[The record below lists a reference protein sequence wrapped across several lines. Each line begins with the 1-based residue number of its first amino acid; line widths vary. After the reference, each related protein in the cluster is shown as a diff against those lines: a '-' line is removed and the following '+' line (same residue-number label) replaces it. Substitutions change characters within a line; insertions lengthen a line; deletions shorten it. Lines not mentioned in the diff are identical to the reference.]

1 MDIIKKIFNLNH
13 NDLLIKIN
21 NIISESEQMIN
32 KILIDDNLSA
42 DDKIKFLIKDTFIFD
57 TYYCII
63 NVKILLSTN
72 DEYKTLSMAETK
84 LKNYNIN
91 FNKNKNLLNLII
103 NLMKHTDDVYN
114 KIFLAKMGQSFE
126 KYGTRTD
133 NVDKISK
140 ILLQLDQTENVI
152 LDNIEKPTKIKLD
165 RKNIDA
171 RSESIMSS
179 VYPDNENN
187 IFLTKN
193 KYYYLLKK
201 INDKKLRNEIEEKFM
216 KKFINILP
224 LIGKLLILRDAYA
237 KNIGYNT
244 FYELISNKTPEETDN
259 INILI
264 KDLNIKINDSFNVI
278 VNNFCNMIEIK
289 KLTLNDLI
297 LILSKTNNSIDIIK
311 FKPIDIMQI
320 VMFVIQKKFNIE
332 FKYSKCESI
341 NQYFNTIE
349 IFDNNKK
356 LRGYLHM
363 DLLYRPNKKIN
374 QITVIKL
381 NNFYKENI
389 SNVCLFGCYINLE
402 EDECTYADLVIMF
415 REFGNILTNIFAI
428 TPNGI
433 NEVDTEL
440 YNFVPDFMEFIAY
453 DDLTLS
459 VVFQKIKN
467 NNVKK
472 MINHIKKIRIQ
483 QIIINLKLK
492 CFNALYDNVL
502 HNSSTLIGDLKKMEL
517 EMIKDKLLELNNDI
531 FNDFFKDTKII
542 KNNTQIFPQL
552 IYNLVDG
559 NQGLLFGTILSYI
572 LAFNCNYLIN
582 NETSSSNFMINLLE
596 NKDYSYK
603 KIILEYI
610 SKSNIDYYK
619 NFLKNCLHIEDVEDN
634 YYDEEMTIK
643 N

>member
-1 MDIIKKIFNLNH
+1 MDIIKKIFNLNY
-13 NDLLIKIN
+13 NDLSTKIN
-21 NIISESEQMIN
+21 NIISESEQMII
-32 KILIDDNLSA
+32 KILTDNNLSA

-63 NVKILLSTN
+63 NTRLLLSSN
-72 DEYKTLSMAETK
+72 DELKTLAMAETK

-103 NLMKHTDDVYN
+103 VLIKQTDDIYN

-133 NVDKISK
+133 NVDKISRL
-140 ILLQLDQTENVI
+140 LLQLDQTENVI
-152 LDNIEKPTKIKLD
+152 LNNIEKPTKIKLD

-179 VYPDNENN
+179 VYPDNQNN
-187 IFLTKN
+187 ILLTKN

-201 INDKKLRNEIEEKFM
+201 VNDKKLRNEIEEKYM

-244 FYELISNKTPEETDN
+244 FYELISNKTQEETDN
-259 INILI
+259 INNLI
-264 KDLNIKINDSFNVI
+264 KDLNIRINDRFNNI
-278 VNNFCNMIEIK
+278 INNLCNMIEIK
-289 KLTLNDLI
+289 RLTFNDLI
-297 LILSKTNNSIDIIK
+297 LVLNKTNNSMDIIK
-311 FKPIDIMQI
+311 LKPIDIMQI
-320 VMFVIQKKFNIE
+320 VMFVVQKKFNIE
-332 FKYSKCESI
+332 FKYSKCETL
-341 NQYFNTIE
+341 NNYFNTIE

-363 DLLYRPNKKIN
+363 DLLHRPDKRIN

-381 NNFYKENI
+381 NNSYGENLT
-389 SNVCLFGCYINLE
+389 NVCLFGCYINLE
-402 EDECTYADLVIMF
+402 EDECTYSDLVNMF
-415 REFGNILTNIFAI
+415 REFGNILMNIFAI

-433 NEVDTEL
+433 NEIDTEL
-440 YNFVPDFMEFIAY
+440 YNFIPDFMEFIAY

-459 VVFQKIKN
+459 VMFQKLQNKN
-467 NNVKK
+467 PKK
-472 MINHIKKIRIQ
+472 MINHIKKIRSQ

-502 HNSSTLIGDLKKMEL
+502 HNSSTLVADLKKLEL
-517 EMIKDKLLELNNDI
+517 EGIKDKILELNNDI

-542 KNNTQIFPQL
+542 KNNTQIFPQS

-572 LAFNCNYLIN
+572 LAYNCNYLIN
-582 NETSSSNFMINLLE
+582 NQNTDPNFIINLFE
-596 NKDYSYK
+596 NKEYSYK
-603 KIILEYI
+603 KIILDYI

-619 NFLKNCLHIEDVEDN
+619 NFLKNCLNIDDAEDN